1 MRFSSLW
8 APDCYYNDGT
18 FYVCLSIINGQAK
31 FDGVLYVALLCGVN
45 IRIAECRLIFHE
57 RLTPGK
63 TYEIFSVSDL
73 LCEVKH
79 RRTR

>member
-18 FYVCLSIINGQAK
+18 FYVGLSIINGQAN
-31 FDGVLYVALLCGVN
+31 FDGVLYVALLRGVN
-45 IRIAECRLIFHE
+45 IRIAECRLVFHE
-57 RLTPGK
+57 RLAPGK